1 MICEKCKQWNKVLVF
16 PQLNMN
22 KNINILTNLS
32 KNNTQAWDDNIQQT
46 AQFEQF
52 ASKAREIYLGDITT
66 CLKQVISTFYQQ
78 RKFVLFF

>member
-1 MICEKCKQWNKVLVF
+1 MISKKCKQWNKVLVF

-46 AQFEQF
+46 AQFE
-52 ASKAREIYLGDITT
+52 
-66 CLKQVISTFYQQ
+66 
-78 RKFVLFF
+78 